1 VKDLEKLAD
10 YKKTIKSFYFLFFI
24 FICDIMAFI
33 GMDHGTTGIS
43 FCIMSD
49 DGDIL
54 DIFKIGR
61 EESKKGLVS
70 AREEIE
76 RRVDLDSVK
85 LMAITYAMGD
95 GIGKILP
102 TDKVTDRGILSIAG
116 AGKVTGGGTSVFS
129 ELQEM
134 NIPSVM
140 IPGLHRDSTSLD
152 ELFRA
157 AYSHQASPEKVS
169 ISYNAVKETGWS
181 NFIVADISSN
191 SVDILI
197 EDGKIKGAIDAC
209 LGAMGIVHGPLDLQ
223 MLRDIDE
230 NNSSAN
236 DCFSHAGAIKI
247 AGIDGKVA
255 NMKDQLL
262 ENYRNGDEKAKLAI
276 DTLIMTV
283 AMEIAG
289 LDVVCENEIE
299 GIVLTGSVGSAT
311 EPFDFKDEINKYFKN
326 RYPLKVISKESGAIG
341 AAQIAMDVYNGKR
354 EILGIEVDI

>member
-1 VKDLEKLAD
+1 MV
-10 YKKTIKSFYFLFFI
+10 
-24 FICDIMAFI
+24 FI

-43 FCIMSD
+43 FCLMSD
-49 DGDIL
+49 DGEIIDV
-54 DIFKIGR
+54 FKIGR

-70 AREEIE
+70 ASEELKK
-76 RRVDLDSVK
+76 RVDIASVK

-95 GIGKILP
+95 GISEILP
-102 TDKVTDRGILSIAG
+102 TQNVKDRGILSMSG
-116 AGKVTGGGTSVFS
+116 AGKVTGGGTTVFD
-129 ELQEM
+129 ELEEL
-134 NIPSVM
+134 NINSIM
-140 IPGLHRDSTSLD
+140 IPGLHKDSESLD

-197 EDGKIKGAIDAC
+197 ENGKIKGAIDAC
-209 LGAMGIVHGPLDLQ
+209 LGAMGVVHGPLDLQ

-230 NNSSAN
+230 NNASAN
-236 DCFSHAGAIKI
+236 GCFSHAGAIKI

-255 NMKDQLL
+255 NMKNQLL
-262 ENYRNGDEKAKLAI
+262 ENYRDGDEKARLAI

-289 LDVVCENEIE
+289 LDVVCENDIE
-299 GIVLTGSVGSAT
+299 GIVLTGSIGSAT
-311 EPFDFKDEINKYFKN
+311 EPFDFKKEIDKYFKGK
-326 RYPLKVISKESGAIG
+326 YDLKVISSESGAIG
-341 AAQIAMDVYNGKR
+341 AAQIAMDVYNGEK
-354 EILGIEVDI
+354 EILGIKVNI

>member
-1 VKDLEKLAD
+1 MV
-10 YKKTIKSFYFLFFI
+10 
-24 FICDIMAFI
+24 FI

-49 DGDIL
+49 EGEVIDV
-54 DIFKIGR
+54 FKIGR
-61 EESKKGLVS
+61 EESKKGLIS
-70 AREEIE
+70 AKEEILK
-76 RRVDLDSVK
+76 RVDLDSIK

-95 GIGKILP
+95 GISKILP
-102 TDKVTDRGILSIAG
+102 TSKVKDRGILSING

-129 ELQEM
+129 ELEEL
-134 NIPSVM
+134 NIDSIM
-140 IPGLHRDSTSLD
+140 IPGLHKNSDSLD

-209 LGAMGIVHGPLDLQ
+209 LGAMGVIHGPLDLE
-223 MLRDIDE
+223 MIRNIDE
-230 NNSSAN
+230 NRASAN
-236 DCFSHAGAIKI
+236 ECFSHAGAIKI

-289 LDVVCENEIE
+289 LDVVCKNEIE
-299 GIVLTGSVGSAT
+299 GLVLTGSIGSAT
-311 EPFDFKDEINKYFKN
+311 EPFNFADEINKYFKN
-326 RYPLKVISKESGAIG
+326 KYPLKIISKDSGAIG
-341 AAQIAMDVYNGKR
+341 AAQIAMDVYNGEK
-354 EILGIEVDI
+354 EILGIEVNI

>member
-1 VKDLEKLAD
+1 MV
-10 YKKTIKSFYFLFFI
+10 
-24 FICDIMAFI
+24 FI

-49 DGDIL
+49 EGNVIEV
-54 DIFKIGR
+54 FKIGR

-70 AREEIE
+70 ATEELAK
-76 RRVDLDSVK
+76 RVDFEDVK

-95 GIGKILP
+95 GINKILP
-102 TDKVTDRGILSIAG
+102 TSKVKDRGILSISG

-129 ELQEM
+129 ELEQLD
-134 NIPSVM
+134 IDSIM
-140 IPGLHRDSTSLD
+140 IPGLHKDSESLD
-152 ELFRA
+152 KLFRA

-209 LGAMGIVHGPLDLQ
+209 LGAMGVVHGPLDLE
-223 MLRDIDE
+223 MIRDIDE
-230 NNSSAN
+230 NDASAN
-236 DCFSHAGAIKI
+236 GCFSHAGAIKI
-247 AGIDGKVA
+247 AEIDGKVA

-299 GIVLTGSVGSAT
+299 GIVLTGSIGSAT
-311 EPFDFKDEINKYFKN
+311 EPFNFMDEINRYFKN
-326 RYPLKVISKESGAIG
+326 KYPLKIISKESGAIG
-341 AAQIAMDVYNGKR
+341 AAQIAMDVYNGEK
-354 EILGIEVDI
+354 EILGIEVNI

>member
-1 VKDLEKLAD
+1 MV
-10 YKKTIKSFYFLFFI
+10 
-24 FICDIMAFI
+24 FI

-49 DGDIL
+49 EGDVI

-70 AREEIE
+70 ASQELTK
-76 RRVDLDSVK
+76 RVDLDSVK

-95 GIGKILP
+95 GISKILP
-102 TDKVTDRGILSIAG
+102 ADQVKDRGILSING

-129 ELQEM
+129 ELQEL
-134 NIPSVM
+134 NIPSIM
-140 IPGLHRDSTSLD
+140 IPGLHKDSTSLD

-169 ISYNAVKETGWS
+169 ISYNAIKETGWS
-181 NFIVADISSN
+181 DFIVADISSN

-197 EDGKIKGAIDAC
+197 EDGKIKGAMDAC
-209 LGAMGIVHGPLDLQ
+209 LGAMGIVHGPIDLE
-223 MLRDIDE
+223 MIRDIDE
-230 NNSSAN
+230 NNASAN
-236 DCFSHAGAIKI
+236 DCFSNAGAIKI

-262 ENYRNGDEKAKLAI
+262 ENYRNGDENAKLAI

-289 LDVVCENEIE
+289 LDVVCNNEIE

-311 EPFDFKDEINKYFKN
+311 EPFNFEDEINRYFKN
-326 RYPLKVISKESGAIG
+326 KYPLKVISKESGAIG
-341 AAQIAMDVYNGKR
+341 AAQIAMDVFNGKK

>member
-1 VKDLEKLAD
+1 M
-10 YKKTIKSFYFLFFI
+10 
-24 FICDIMAFI
+24 IMVFI

-49 DGDIL
+49 DGDIV

-70 AREEIE
+70 ATEEIKK
-76 RRVDLDSVK
+76 RIDIGDVK

-95 GIGKILP
+95 GINKILP
-102 TDKVTDRGILSIAG
+102 IDKVEDRGILSING

-129 ELQEM
+129 ELEQL
-134 NIPSVM
+134 NIDSIM
-140 IPGLHRDSTSLD
+140 IPGLHKNSTSLN

-209 LGAMGIVHGPLDLQ
+209 LGAMGIVHGPIDLE
-223 MLRDIDE
+223 MIRSIDE
-230 NNSSAN
+230 NNASAN
-236 DCFSHAGAIKI
+236 ECFSHAGAIKI

-262 ENYRNGDEKAKLAI
+262 EDYRNGDEKAKLAI

-299 GIVLTGSVGSAT
+299 GIVLTGSIGSAT
-311 EPFDFKDEINKYFKN
+311 EPFNFEDEINKYFKN
-326 RYPLKVISKESGAIG
+326 KYALKVISKESGAIG
-341 AAQIAMDVYNGKR
+341 AAQIAMDVYNGKK